1 MNSTQPTDA
10 SSDFLFVAGGSFESL
25 RSVVRFL
32 AVSCT
37 LILYPS
43 DNGVFHSLSKLR
55 RFKHE

>member
-10 SSDFLFVAGGSFESL
+10 SSDFLFVAGGSFELL

-32 AVSCT
+32 AVSGA
-37 LILYPS
+37 LNSYPS
-43 DNGVFHSLSKLR
+43 DNGVFHSFSKLR